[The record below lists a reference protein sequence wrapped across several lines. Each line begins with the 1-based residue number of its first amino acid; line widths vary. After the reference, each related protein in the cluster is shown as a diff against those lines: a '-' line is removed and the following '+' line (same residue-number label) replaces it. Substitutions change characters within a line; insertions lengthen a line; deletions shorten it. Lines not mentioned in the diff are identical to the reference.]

1 MDRPLRHLLILG
13 LILALAPALSWRGAN
28 PVHAGLAQAGAG
40 PDQVHRATCSSDQPA
55 EQASV
60 KPAPA
65 STAQTYAIVYN
76 EGRFQSH
83 NQRQGISTEY
93 GDQGFTLIVNSTAG
107 QHRGGFTLSGIG
119 RGGEGLLPCD
129 APRHTSEG
137 TRLDVDHGTFLM
149 TYENGTQGMRHD
161 LLVREKLPGSKPLE
175 ARFRLDGDL
184 LAIQTGP
191 DEVVFLRWDPQAS
204 DIVPAIQY
212 SSLKAWD
219 ATGRVLPSHMELRE
233 DVLVLAVDDRL
244 AEYPVTID
252 PLSSTADLEIPGT
265 QAAEG
270 FGTSVATAGD
280 VNGDGYSDL
289 LVGSPGWN
297 TPGANSGKVQLF
309 LGSATGLSSTAAWSY
324 QGVANDRA
332 GYSVSSAGDVN
343 GDGYSDVVIGL
354 PGKSSNRGAVM
365 VFHGSASGL
374 PTTPN
379 RTLVGPA
386 TGDEFGSSVALAGDV
401 NGDGYSDIL
410 VGAPKHSTSKGSAY
424 CYYGASTGAPATPSW
439 SFVGIVANAQ
449 LGYCVAGAGDLN
461 GDGYS
466 DVAIGAP
473 YQPKTPG
480 TNNGAVHLFR
490 GNAGT
495 GLSTV
500 ASSVQQG
507 PGSANFGFS
516 VSSAGDMNGDG
527 YSDLLVGAPGTGG
540 GKGAVHVFPGGA
552 VPTLVNTPAVTL
564 GGAPAEQ
571 LGYAVALAGDANGDG
586 YADILV
592 GSPGS
597 STNRGKV
604 QVYRGDATI
613 ALDDAHQL
621 ISISGT
627 TGTTG
632 RFGAA
637 VATAGDVN
645 GDGVS
650 DLALAAPDQDTWGV
664 VKIFHG
670 TPDVIS
676 TSPSWFIVGS
686 TNYEDQGMSLATAGD
701 VNGDG
706 YADVLVSNR
715 GGLSSPGEVRM
726 YLGGPTGL
734 SATAAWTKTGEHV
747 DDRFGQGVA
756 SAGDVNGD
764 GYSDVLVG
772 APSFQRAGDPV
783 GTWRGKVYLYLGSAS
798 GLATTPVWTKE
809 GEAAEARLGW
819 SVASAGDVNGDGYS
833 DVILGAYTY
842 GGNGKAYVY
851 HGSGSAVPLPSTP
864 NWTATGSG
872 TISNYASVVSTA
884 GDVNGDG
891 YDDVIVGDPYWE
903 SSSSEHNR
911 GAAFAYYGSATGLSP
926 VANWAVY
933 GAAHNYYFG
942 TSVSFAGDVNG
953 DGYSDVVVGA
963 PQDNNAGDG
972 LAYVYHGSPATGLG
986 TTPATVLTGASPLP
1000 PVRFGVSVS
1009 AAGDVNGDG
1018 FSDLIVGSSGFTQFY
1033 QYQGAALLYLGSAT
1047 GVGTAAS
1054 LTLSPVNVNNAAY
1067 GFGVALAGD
1076 VNGDG
1081 YGDVLVSAREP
1092 TAYTNGGGA
1101 YLYLGNEARSQP
1113 APTRQ
1118 YRSNLSTPVQT
1129 SNGTFQND
1137 CDWGIGQYAR
1147 YSVGRSKVKLAW
1159 DYYGHGPF
1167 TPFLIFDNHSTAV
1180 LGEGPSWT
1188 DSGLAGAL
1196 IKQGLTAPAGS
1207 SHPAWRVR
1215 VRHHPATALD
1225 GRMFGRWFVQG
1236 IHDKQVP
1243 SVKTSLVACGPLPVT
1258 LLGASVHC
1266 TAGGAVLEW
1275 ATASEQDCAAFF
1287 VERSADAQTWS
1298 QVGQVE
1304 CSGNSSQV
1312 REYRFVDPSPPTG
1325 ALAYYRLR
1333 QVDIDGG
1340 WEIFSAMPLPPCGNG
1355 GSVTAWPNPFTDVLY
1370 VQVPPGTPQALS
1382 ALVRDVTGRVVR
1394 AFGLDLS
1401 GNVAAITGW
1410 QGLPPALYQVELVT
1424 PEGARLAQV
1433 RVMHD

>member
-1 MDRPLRHLLILG
+1 MTDGPILVQAMDRPLRHLLILG
-13 LILALAPALSWRGAN
+13 LILALAPTLSWRGAD
-28 PVHAGLAQAGAG
+28 PVYAGVEQTGAC

-55 EQASV
+55 EQVSV
-60 KPAPA
+60 QPAPA
-65 STAQTYAIVYN
+65 STAQAYAIVHN
-76 EGRFQSH
+76 EGGFQSH

-93 GDQGFTLIVNSTAG
+93 GDRGFTLIANSTAG
-107 QHRGGFTLSGIG
+107 QHRSGFTLSGIG

-129 APRHTSEG
+129 APRHTSGG

-191 DEVVFLRWDPQAS
+191 DEVVFLRWDPQTS

-379 RTLVGPA
+379 RTWVGPA

-401 NGDGYSDIL
+401 NGDGFSDIL
-410 VGAPKHSTSKGSAY
+410 VGAPKHSISKGSAY

-527 YSDLLVGAPGTGG
+527 YADLIVGAPGTGVG
-540 GKGAVHVFPGGA
+540 NGAVHVFPGGA
-552 VPTLVNTPAVTL
+552 VLTLVNTPAVTL
-564 GGAPAEQ
+564 SGASTERMGQ
-571 LGYAVALAGDANGDG
+571 AVGLAGDVNGDG
-586 YADILV
+586 FSDILV

-597 STNRGKV
+597 ASNRGKV
-604 QVYRGDATI
+604 QVYRGDVTI
-613 ALDDAHQL
+613 ALDVAHRL

-637 VATAGDVN
+637 VATAGDVD

-650 DLALAAPDQDTWGV
+650 DLALAAPDQDGWGV

-676 TSPSWFIVGS
+676 TTPSWSIVGS
-686 TNYEDQGMSLATAGD
+686 TNYEDQGMSVATAGD

-798 GLATTPVWTKE
+798 GLATTPVWTME

-819 SVASAGDVNGDGYS
+819 SVAS
-833 DVILGAYTY
+833 
-842 GGNGKAYVY
+842 
-851 HGSGSAVPLPSTP
+851 
-864 NWTATGSG
+864 
-872 TISNYASVVSTA
+872 
-884 GDVNGDG
+884 
-891 YDDVIVGDPYWE
+891 
-903 SSSSEHNR
+903 
-911 GAAFAYYGSATGLSP
+911 
-926 VANWAVY
+926 
-933 GAAHNYYFG
+933 
-942 TSVSFAGDVNG
+942 AGDVNG

-1033 QYQGAALLYLGSAT
+1033 QYQGAALLYLGSAA

-1054 LTLSPVNVNNAAY
+1054 LTLSPVNVSNAAY